1 MTSREHQSSLFIFKI
16 EVVVFNNQWSL
27 CFEILQKVRII
38 PYYDKKL
45 IIVDF
50 FKTEDL
56 LPVNGKYSFFLQLF
70 TNTEAKK
77 LTAYLSQCCRS
88 NPVRHQMD
96 IILFSYSLGSCNLLD
111 MSCMLWTVPQHMS
124 LKWWLEI
131 IMILPF
137 YINLYPIKKSIA
149 QYHAIISDINILW
162 LIIVTIKPLNSWKDQ
177 HLISLYTLN
186 TESNILVIRIQYMTN
201 HWRSTWLLNNFS
213 LSVP

>member
-1 MTSREHQSSLFIFKI
+1 MVTLFWNTSKGQDNSILWQKAINRRLFQNWRSPTCKWKI
-16 EVVVFNNQWSL
+16 
-27 CFEILQKVRII
+27 
-38 PYYDKKL
+38 
-45 IIVDF
+45 
-50 FKTEDL
+50 L
-56 LPVNGKYSFFLQLF
+56 LFFLQLF

-96 IILFSYSLGSCNLLD
+96 IILFSCSLGSCNLLD

-137 YINLYPIKKSIA
+137 DINLYPIKKSIA
-149 QYHAIISDINILW
+149 QYHAISDINILW

-186 TESNILVIRIQYMTN
+186 TESNILVIRIQ
-201 HWRSTWLLNNFS
+201 
-213 LSVP
+213 